1 MLNDATCFKQ
11 IYLVTGYT
19 DLRSGIDRLA
29 GIIETQ
35 TGIDPFSPDTLYLFC
50 GRKADRIK
58 GLVWEKDGY
67 LLLYKRL
74 AAGQYQWPRNAAE
87 VRVLTPTAI
96 PLANGRAYHNPEEVC
111 KAGITGVCYIS
122 FVQNRENI
130 SCFLHV

>member
-67 LLLYKRL
+67 ISASQLV
-74 AAGQYQWPRNAAE
+74 N
-87 VRVLTPTAI
+87 I
-96 PLANGRAYHNPEEVC
+96 NGLVMLQKLE
-111 KAGITGVCYIS
+111 
-122 FVQNRENI
+122 F
-130 SCFLHV
+130 